1 MLPFSADADSLASVD
16 GHEMHWGRGTGMFL
30 PQTDT
35 RVIGRGG
42 FRCHIMWQL
51 EKDRLQAWVE
61 ELIYRQSV
69 MLLRPD
75 FFLTEPGPELPSEA
89 GHQSQSPR
97 GTPAINCFGVH
108 QFHANPTRPVGQRQT
123 RR

>member
-51 EKDRLQAWVE
+51 EKDRLQVTAKA
-61 ELIYRQSV
+61 
-69 MLLRPD
+69 MLGSQDPVDLSLDQARA
-75 FFLTEPGPELPSEA
+75 LPSEIGGVRTDA
-89 GHQSQSPR
+89 TMQAVIPFVEFHR
-97 GTPAINCFGVH
+97 G
-108 QFHANPTRPVGQRQT
+108 
-123 RR
+123 